1 MVMAQIPALFLPKK
15 SSENKKPQTKEP
27 QKQKKKPSGPG
38 KKVSALLKGRV
49 DGHKENTS
57 QIYRT
62 ARRREC

>member
-15 SSENKKPQTKEP
+15 SSENKKPQTKE
-27 QKQKKKPSGPG
+27 QQKKKPVVPK

-49 DGHKENTS
+49 DGHKENSS
-57 QIYRT
+57 QTYRT

>member
-1 MVMAQIPALFLPKK
+1 MAQIPALFLPKK

-38 KKVSALLKGRV
+38 KK
-49 DGHKENTS
+49 T
-57 QIYRT
+57 YRT

>member
-1 MVMAQIPALFLPKK
+1 MVMPQIPALFLPKK
-15 SSENKKPQTKEP
+15 LSEKKKTQTKEP
-27 QKQKKKPSGPG
+27 QKQERKPSGPG

-62 ARRREC
+62 TRRRGC

>member
-49 DGHKENTS
+49 DGHKENSS
-57 QIYRT
+57 QTYRT

>member
-1 MVMAQIPALFLPKK
+1 MAQIPALFLPKK
-15 SSENKKPQTKEP
+15 SSENKKPQTKE
-27 QKQKKKPSGPG
+27 QQKKKPVAPK

>member
-1 MVMAQIPALFLPKK
+1 MAQIPALFLPKK
-15 SSENKKPQTKEP
+15 SSEKKKTQNKEP
-27 QKQKKKPSGPG
+27 KKQKEKFNGSG

-49 DGHKENTS
+49 DGHKENNS

>member
-62 ARRREC
+62 TRRRGC